1 MCRYYASVALSKRF
15 KRNTHHSQSND
26 DDDIVI
32 VKEIINVDSA
42 KVTSLVHAS
51 GSNQNISAV
60 NSG

>member
-15 KRNTHHSQSND
+15 KRNTRHSQSND

-32 VKEIINVDSA
+32 LKEIINVDIT
-42 KVTSLVHAS
+42 KVTSPVQAS
-51 GSNQNISAV
+51 GSNQSISVV

>member
-32 VKEIINVDSA
+32 LKEIINVDIT
-42 KVTSLVHAS
+42 KVTSPFQAS
-51 GSNQNISAV
+51 GSNQSISVV